1 LPCKRIEEENEFPD
15 HLLCAFFLE
24 GYLMKPMVLPNIEA
38 YAEAHSL
45 AESDICRRLRE
56 ETHRTMDCPQMVVG
70 PLEGAFLKVMA
81 MTVGAKRI
89 LEIGTFTGYSALCF
103 AETIPDEG
111 EVITCDIDPQST
123 ALAKK
128 YWAESPYGTK
138 IHLRLAPAL
147 ETLSDLSGLFDLI
160 FIDADKA
167 NYVKYFQRALD
178 LIAPTGVILI
188 DNVLWS
194 GEVLKSPP
202 PDSNSEAIQELNR
215 LVHAEPR
222 VSAVLL
228 TIRDGVFLIKPR
240 PFPKSNVH
248 TAQQQAQQ

>member
-1 LPCKRIEEENEFPD
+1 
-15 HLLCAFFLE
+15 
-24 GYLMKPMVLPNIEA
+24 MKPMVLPEVEA
-38 YAEAHSL
+38 YAESHSL

-56 ETHRTMDCPQMVVG
+56 ETYRTMDVPQMVVG
-70 PLEGAFLKVMA
+70 PLEGAFLRVMA

-103 AETIPDEG
+103 AESIPDEG
-111 EVITCDIDPQST
+111 EVITCDIDPEST

-128 YWAESPYGTK
+128 YWTESPHGSK

-147 ETLSDLSGLFDLI
+147 ETLANETGPFDLI
-160 FIDADKA
+160 FIDADKI
-167 NYVKYFQRALD
+167 NYVKYFQRALE

-194 GEVLKSPP
+194 GDVLKSPP
-202 PDSNSEAIQELNR
+202 PDSNTEAIQELNR

-228 TIRDGVFLIKPR
+228 TIRDGVFFIKPR
-240 PFPKSNVH
+240 RVPI
-248 TAQQQAQQ
+248 A